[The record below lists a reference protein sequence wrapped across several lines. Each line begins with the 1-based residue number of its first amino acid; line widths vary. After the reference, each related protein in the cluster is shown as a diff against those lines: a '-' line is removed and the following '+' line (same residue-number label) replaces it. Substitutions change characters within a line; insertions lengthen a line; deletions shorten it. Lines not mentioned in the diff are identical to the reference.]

1 MENGPFHHKLE
12 LLSIST
18 ERIFCVHT
26 QNISFPKT
34 ELISASHLDITGHLK
49 IQCYLWFLFSL
60 LLSWFVASG
69 DLVVLSLENRYGK
82 SIIHM
87 NLQSIMVIKALP
99 HTYANPFSLW
109 TLQDL
114 FSEDSRSNLHLFHGL
129 DRLSNTALN
138 KQTNWPCCSY
148 SCQVWTFFW
157 YSQVVLRSLFRESA
171 HLCGTCFSGVI
182 LRPKHKLWNRGMS
195 SLSDWMTTVE
205 AFHSV
210 IQS

>member
-87 NLQSIMVIKALP
+87 NLQSIMVIKLS
-99 HTYANPFSLW
+99 HTPMLTHSHCELCRIC
-109 TLQDL
+109 
-114 FSEDSRSNLHLFHGL
+114 SVK
-129 DRLSNTALN
+129 TA
-138 KQTNWPCCSY
+138 
-148 SCQVWTFFW
+148 
-157 YSQVVLRSLFRESA
+157 
-171 HLCGTCFSGVI
+171 GVI
-182 LRPKHKLWNRGMS
+182 YIFFTG
-195 SLSDWMTTVE
+195 
-205 AFHSV
+205 
-210 IQS
+210 